1 MAVPSGHCGCAA
13 AVSAG
18 HRPLRA
24 AVVAGRLAPFE
35 DTRGLHRRSGCR
47 PVQPAHAP
55 VWRAGSGGVPR
66 RYWLIENR
74 ASFERQAL
82 AAAPGPCVVWLPGQP
97 PQSWR
102 EAMQWLQHRPTTGH
116 RDNSSPPWQA
126 RPPAH
131 GNYLF
136 SDRARA
142 AYSPHSVR
150 GPQPRASE
158 KRSLREPG
166 GHGPPRPCPADA
178 GCTHHD
184 RSPSAHPPGHGGVVG
199 AADAGLHRGD
209 APGGRRRPD
218 RSRAGVLVDPG
229 VRRGHHHGVRAHPQR
244 RQPALCRPVA
254 HAVPDRL
261 CDCLQRGGLCD
272 RRPRAALRHPFSR
285 SS

>member
-1 MAVPSGHCGCAA
+1 MAVPAGHCARAA

-18 HRPLRA
+18 QRPLRA
-24 AVVAGRLAPFE
+24 AVVAGRLAHSECPGGCI
-35 DTRGLHRRSGCR
+35 DVAAAGLCSLPTRLFGT
-47 PVQPAHAP
+47 PAQ
-55 VWRAGSGGVPR
+55 VRAPR

-142 AYSPHSVR
+142 AYSAHSVR

-166 GHGPPRPCPADA
+166 GHGPPRPRPADA

-209 APGGRRRPD
+209 APCGRRRPD
-218 RSRAGVLVDPG
+218 RSRASVLVDPG

>member
-1 MAVPSGHCGCAA
+1 MPGC
-13 AVSAG
+13 SAC
-18 HRPLRA
+18 RPTPTCQPRC
-24 AVVAGRLAPFE
+24 APCAPRCKPKA
-35 DTRGLHRRSGCR
+35 TKLSRNSGCS
-47 PVQPAHAP
+47 ASGAAP
-55 VWRAGSGGVPR
+55 HSG
-66 RYWLIENR
+66 RYHPSTQSHDR
-74 ASFERQAL
+74 AS
-82 AAAPGPCVVWLPGQP
+82 GQLI
-97 PQSWR
+97 
-102 EAMQWLQHRPTTGH
+102 A
-116 RDNSSPPWQA
+116 PWQV

-142 AYSPHSVR
+142 AYSAHSVR